1 MREICDGGGTDND
14 TRRPGEST
22 LDEAHSGGA
31 KEENTNRVMQTN
43 KQTTPGDEEQRE
55 GRDEE
60 RPLRDNRH
68 KGYT

>member
-31 KEENTNRVMQTN
+31 KDENKNRVMQTN
-43 KQTTPGDEEQRE
+43 KQRRE
-55 GRDEE
+55 TRSSE
-60 RPLRDNRH
+60 RGETKNDH
-68 KGYT
+68 